1 MKQMNKKAEI
11 FNSPLIEKL
20 MAERDS
26 KQTAKVKKRMMLA
39 AKIGDG
45 IKAKGWKKKDLA
57 EALNKQPSEITKW
70 LSGMHNFTS
79 DTLWD
84 IEDVLDIELISL
96 TDKKQDQVTNYYLT
110 VSQKPEKQ
118 SSDSI
123 IINNLDKL
131 IPTFS
136 LNYEA

>member
-1 MKQMNKKAEI
+1 
-11 FNSPLIEKL
+11 

-39 AKIGDG
+39 AKIDDG

-70 LSGMHNFTS
+70 LSGTHNFTS

-96 TDKKQDQVTNYYLT
+96 ADKKQEQVTYYYLT
-110 VSQKPEKQ
+110 VSQKPETK

-123 IINNLDKL
+123 IINDLDEL
-131 IPTFS
+131 IPTLSKSFKI
-136 LNYEA
+136 

>member
-1 MKQMNKKAEI
+1 MNKKAEI

-20 MAERDS
+20 MAERDL

-45 IKAKGWKKKDLA
+45 IKTKGWKKKDLA

-70 LSGMHNFTS
+70 LSGTHNFTS

-96 TDKKQDQVTNYYLT
+96 TDKKQEQVTNYYLT

>member
-1 MKQMNKKAEI
+1 MNRKAEKYY
-11 FNSPLIEKL
+11 SPIIEKL

-39 AKIGDG
+39 AKIDDG

-70 LSGMHNFTS
+70 LSGTHNFTS

-96 TDKKQDQVTNYYLT
+96 ADKKQEQVTYYYLT
-110 VSQKPEKQ
+110 VSQKPETK

-123 IINNLDKL
+123 IINDLDEL
-131 IPTFS
+131 IPTLSKSFKI
-136 LNYEA
+136 